1 MAEPLAASPPSY
13 QDRGTGLLVFGIFE
27 LCLGLLCLVISGFTL
42 LSLSLSRSLAAQ
54 SGLPPGTAISP
65 WQLLPSFSIYLG
77 AAAFL
82 LTAGVG
88 SILARRWARALMLV
102 FSWLWLIV
110 GAVSLLFL
118 LFFLPDLFAR
128 LAAQGGAEASAP
140 MVAVQGCA
148 WAALFLFFLVLPALF
163 VLFYR
168 SPHVRATCE
177 ARDPRPRWTDRVPL
191 PLLGTSVILA
201 CTAVGCLLA
210 TLQGAVLIFG
220 RLWTGWPATVFLL
233 ILAAACLALAAGTSL
248 RLSWAWPGLLG
259 LWALGVISAALF
271 VWTGVDWK
279 AMYAAMNL
287 PTQQIEALGLD
298 ALFRGP
304 RFAIP
309 VGVSA
314 LAGLGFLIWIRRYFQ
329 PETPPSAPAYSMP

>member
-1 MAEPLAASPPSY
+1 MAEPLATSSY
-13 QDRGTGLLVFGIFE
+13 KDRGTGLLVFGIFE
-27 LCLGLLCLVISGFTL
+27 LCLGLLCLVISGFTF
-42 LSLSLSRSLAAQ
+42 LSLSLAAQ
-54 SGLPPGTAISP
+54 NSLQMGPAISP
-65 WQLLPSFSIYLG
+65 RQLLPSLSIYLG

-82 LTAGVG
+82 LTVGIG

-102 FSWLWLIV
+102 FSWLWLIA
-110 GAVSLLFL
+110 GALTFLFL
-118 LFFLPDLFAR
+118 IFFLPDLFAR
-128 LAAQGGAEASAP
+128 IAAQGGAQASAP
-140 MVAVQGCA
+140 MAAVQGCA
-148 WAALFLFFLVLPALF
+148 WAALFLFFLALPALF

-191 PLLGTSVILA
+191 PLLGTSLMLA
-201 CTAVGCLLA
+201 YTAAGCLLA
-210 TLQGAVLIFG
+210 TFQGAILVFG

-233 ILAAACLALAAGTSL
+233 ILAAVCLALAVATYL
-248 RLSWAWPGLLG
+248 RLPWAWPGLLG
-259 LWALGVISAALF
+259 LWALGVTSAALF

-279 AMYAAMNL
+279 AMYAAMNM

-329 PETPPSAPAYSMP
+329 TETPPSAQPYSMP